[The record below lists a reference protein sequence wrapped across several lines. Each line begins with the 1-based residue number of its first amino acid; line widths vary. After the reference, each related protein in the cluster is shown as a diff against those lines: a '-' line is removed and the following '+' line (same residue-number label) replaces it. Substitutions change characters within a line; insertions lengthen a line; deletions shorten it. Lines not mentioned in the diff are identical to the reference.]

1 MIAFIPLCKILV
13 HVLYNV
19 SCYVDV
25 EHVLPQSRTS
35 YGMAKR
41 LLKYTNKLS
50 FVGNFYRKLFRIF
63 KCLNVSVNI
72 FICCTKLY
80 S

>member
-1 MIAFIPLCKILV
+1 MIAFIPLCNILV
-13 HVLYNV
+13 HVLHNV
-19 SCYVDV
+19 SCYVHV
-25 EHVLPQSRTS
+25 EHELSQSQTS

-41 LLKYTNKLS
+41 LLKYMNKLS
-50 FVGNFYRKLFRIF
+50 FVGNFYRKLFRMS
-63 KCLNVSVNI
+63 KYLNVSVNI